1 MTHRLAVFALCLAAL
16 LWSTGG
22 FFIKTLPLSPLA
34 IAGWRS
40 AIAAVVMVL
49 WLRRPKPVWT
59 RAQISAIVC
68 YTLTVVL
75 FVVATKLTTAANA
88 ILLQYTAPFWVVL
101 GNVVLTRQRPDVT
114 DILTV
119 ILVGIGMTVFFF
131 DRADGGTAFGNMIAV
146 LSGIAFAGVAM
157 SMKGQRGVST
167 TESILLGNVITAMIC
182 IPWMLDVTFT
192 VDVTWKLAALGS
204 LQLGVS
210 YILYARAISSV
221 SALEAV
227 LLTTLEPLLNP
238 LWVAV
243 LFGEL
248 PGTTSIIGGSLVVGA
263 VIYRSFVHG
272 KTIQQ

>member
-1 MTHRLAVFALCLAAL
+1 MTHRLAVLSLCFAAL

-22 FFIKTLPLSPLA
+22 FFIKSLPLSPLA

-49 WLRRPKPVWT
+49 WLRRPKILWT
-59 RAQISAIVC
+59 RAQIAAIVC

-88 ILLQYTAPFWVVL
+88 ILLQYTAPFWVVI
-101 GNVVLTRQRPDVT
+101 GNVVLTRRRPDTT

-119 ILVGIGMTVFFF
+119 ILVGVGMTVFFL
-131 DRADGGTAFGNMIAV
+131 DRAGGGTALGNMIAV

-157 SMKGQRGVST
+157 SMKGQRGIST
-167 TESILLGNVITAMIC
+167 TESILLGNTVTALIC
-182 IPWMLDVTFT
+182 IPWMIDVAFTF
-192 VDVTWKLAALGS
+192 DVTWRLVALGS

-221 SALEAV
+221 TALEAV

-243 LFGEL
+243 LVGEL
-248 PGTTSIIGGSLVVGA
+248 PTTTSVVGGLLVVGA

-272 KTIQQ
+272 KAVQQ

>member
-1 MTHRLAVFALCLAAL
+1 MTHRLAVLALCLAAL

-22 FFIKTLPLSPLA
+22 FFIKSLPLSPLA

-40 AIAAVVMVL
+40 AIAAVVMVV
-49 WLRRPKPVWT
+49 WLQRPKPIWT
-59 RAQISAIVC
+59 GAQISTIVC

-75 FVVATKLTTAANA
+75 FVAATKLTTAANA
-88 ILLQYTAPFWVVL
+88 ILLQYTAPFWVVI
-101 GNVVLTRQRPDVT
+101 GNVVLTRQRPDST

-119 ILVGIGMTVFFF
+119 LLVGAGMTVFFV
-131 DRADGGTAFGNMIAV
+131 DRAGGGSAIGNVIAV

-167 TESILLGNVITAMIC
+167 TESILLGNTITALIC
-182 IPWMLDVTFT
+182 LPWMLDVTFT
-192 VDVTWKLAALGS
+192 FDVTWRLIALGS

-221 SALEAV
+221 TALEAV

-248 PGTTSIIGGSLVVGA
+248 PSSTSVIGGLLVVGA

-272 KTIQQ
+272 KAIRQ